1 MTWKLTPIWSAK
13 SLFKVL
19 KFKIFI
25 HFADFTQSFF
35 WDGLLRKNR
44 EENFKDWEER
54 KALHSGQEDSLKRGN
69 FSMLCRQL
77 QDVSVS
83 LLSLNILCC
92 VADLNDV
99 SAIGSC
105 FLAEIRKLHY
115 ALLSCLG
122 KAISLIEGLLLFH
135 GSMLFRIDKAVW
147 GR

>member
-1 MTWKLTPIWSAK
+1 
-13 SLFKVL
+13 
-19 KFKIFI
+19 
-25 HFADFTQSFF
+25 
-35 WDGLLRKNR
+35 
-44 EENFKDWEER
+44 
-54 KALHSGQEDSLKRGN
+54 
-69 FSMLCRQL
+69 MLCRQL

-122 KAISLIEGLLLFH
+122 KAISLIEGLLLLH

>member
-1 MTWKLTPIWSAK
+1 MLT
-13 SLFKVL
+13 LLKV
-19 KFKIFI
+19 
-25 HFADFTQSFF
+25 FF
-35 WDGLLRKNR
+35 WDRLSRKNR
-44 EENFKDWEER
+44 EENFEDWEDR

-83 LLSLNILCC
+83 LLPLNILCC

-122 KAISLIEGLLLFH
+122 KAYCYFMALCCSALIKLFGVVRAIWCSFH
-135 GSMLFRIDKAVW
+135 FPYFQSILGEWKHQGRIFATNPS
-147 GR
+147 